1 MGISRNILL
10 WGSKNP
16 WLLNH
21 VPNYKFVRKALKRFM
36 PGENL
41 SDAIEATNVFN
52 KKGIPTVFTHLGE
65 NITQMS
71 EAEEVK
77 CHYIDMLERI
87 RDEKTQTEVSLKLTQ
102 LGLDLSFDKSLE
114 YFNEIASAAKSIGNF
129 VWIDMEGSP
138 YTDVTLDFYRRTKM
152 INSNTGVCLQA
163 YLRRTENDL
172 ENLIDLKPNIR
183 LVKGAYNEP
192 ADIAFPEK
200 SDVDNNYLKIAKIL
214 LTQIKDNDI
223 AAVFGTHDLKI
234 IGEIERL
241 AAELNVPHD
250 KLEFHMLYG
259 IKPNEQLR
267 LVNEGYKLK
276 VLISYGK
283 AWYPWYMRRLAERP
297 ANVGFVLKNLFT
309 Q

>member
-21 VPNYKFVRKALKRFM
+21 VPNYKFVQRALKRFM

-41 SDAIEATNVFN
+41 SDAVEATKMFN
-52 KKGIPTVFTHLGE
+52 QKGIPTVFTRLGE

-77 CHYIDMLERI
+77 CHYIDMLEKI
-87 RDEKTQTEVSLKLTQ
+87 RDEKIQTEVSLKLTQ
-102 LGLDLSFDKSLE
+102 IGLDLSFDKSLE
-114 YFNEIASAAKSIGNF
+114 FFNEIAAAANSISNF
-129 VWIDMEGSP
+129 VWIDIEGSP
-138 YTDVTLDFYRRTKM
+138 YTNVTLDFYRSAKM
-152 INSNTGVCLQA
+152 INLNTGVCLQS

-172 ENLIDLKPNIR
+172 EKLLEIKPNIR
-183 LVKGAYNEP
+183 LVKGAYSEP
-192 ADIAFPEK
+192 SEIAFPDK
-200 SDVDNNYLKIAKIL
+200 RDVDENYLKLAKIL
-214 LTQIKDNDI
+214 LTQINENDI
-223 AAVFGTHDLKI
+223 TAVFGTHDLKI
-234 IGEIERL
+234 IAEIERL

-297 ANVGFVLKNLFT
+297 ANVGFVLKNLIT

>member
-21 VPNYKFVRKALKRFM
+21 VPHFTFVRRAVKRFM

-41 SDAIEATNVFN
+41 LEAIEATKGFN
-52 KKGIPTVFTHLGE
+52 KNGIPTVFTHLGE

-71 EAEEVK
+71 EADEVK
-77 CHYIDMLERI
+77 CHYLDVLQTIYS
-87 RDEKTQTEVSLKLTQ
+87 EKVQTEVSLKLTQ
-102 LGLDLSFDKSLE
+102 IGLDLSFDKSLE
-114 YFNEIASAAKSIGNF
+114 NFNDVARKAQEYNNF

-138 YTDVTLDFYRRTKM
+138 YTDITLDFYRRTKM
-152 INSNTGVCLQA
+152 NYHNTGVCLQS
-163 YLRRTENDL
+163 YLKRTEKDL
-172 ENLIDLKPNIR
+172 EGLLDIKPNIR

-192 ADIAFPEK
+192 PGIAFPDK
-200 SDVDNNYLKIAKIL
+200 KDVDNNYLKIAKVL
-214 LTQIKDNDI
+214 LTQIKENDI
-223 AAVFGTHDLKI
+223 KAVFGTHDLKI
-234 IGEIERL
+234 ISEIERI
-241 AAELNVPHD
+241 AAELNVPHE

-259 IKPNEQLR
+259 IKPNEQIR
-267 LVNEGYKLK
+267 LVNEGYRLK
-276 VLISYGK
+276 VLISYGA

>member
-10 WGSKNP
+10 WGSKNT

-21 VPNYKFVRKALKRFM
+21 VPNYSFVRRALKRFM

-41 SDAIEATNVFN
+41 SDAVEATKMLNQ
-52 KKGIPTVFTHLGE
+52 KGIPTVFTRLGE

-77 CHYIDMLERI
+77 CHYLDMFEKI
-87 RDEKTQTEVSLKLTQ
+87 KDEKIQTEVSLKLTQ
-102 LGLDLSFDKSLE
+102 IGLDLSFDKSLE
-114 YFNEIASAAKSIGNF
+114 FFNEIAAAANSINNF
-129 VWIDMEGSP
+129 VWIDMEGSS
-138 YTDVTLDFYRRTKM
+138 YTNVTLDFYRRTKK
-152 INSNTGVCLQA
+152 INANTGVCLQS

-172 ENLIDLKPNIR
+172 GNLLNIKPNVR
-183 LVKGAYNEP
+183 LVKGAYSEP
-192 ADIAFPEK
+192 SEIAFTNK
-200 SDVDNNYLKIAKIL
+200 QDVDKNYLKIAKIL
-214 LTQIKDNDI
+214 LTQIKENDI
-223 AAVFGTHDLKI
+223 TAVFGTHDLKI

-241 AAELNVPHD
+241 AAEINVPHD

-259 IKPNEQLR
+259 IKPNEQIR

-297 ANVGFVLKNLFT
+297 ANVGFVLKNLIM

>member
-21 VPNYKFVRKALKRFM
+21 VPQYSFVRKAVKRFM

-41 SDAIEATNVFN
+41 SDAIEATKVFN
-52 KKGIPTVFTHLGE
+52 KKGIPTVFTRLGE
-65 NITQMS
+65 NITQLS
-71 EAEEVK
+71 EADEVK
-77 CHYIDMLERI
+77 CHYLDVLENI
-87 RDEKTQTEVSLKLTQ
+87 YSEKIQTEVSLKLTQ
-102 LGLDLSFDKSLE
+102 IGLDLSFDKSLE
-114 YFNEIASAAKSIGNF
+114 FFNEIALKAKNYNNL

-138 YTDVTLDFYRRTKM
+138 YTDITLDFYRRTKVK
-152 INSNTGVCLQA
+152 NQNTGVCLQA
-163 YLRRTENDL
+163 YLRRTVNDL
-172 ENLIDLKPNIR
+172 EGLLDIKPNIR

-192 ADIAFPEK
+192 SEIAFPDK
-200 SDVDNNYLKIAKIL
+200 HDVDKNYLQIARML
-214 LTQIKDNDI
+214 LTQIKENNI
-223 AAVFGTHDLKI
+223 TAVFGTHDLKI

-241 AAELNVPHD
+241 TAELNVPHEN
-250 KLEFHMLYG
+250 LEFHMLYG
-259 IKPNEQLR
+259 IKPNEQIR

-276 VLISYGK
+276 VLISYGS